1 MPTRPGK
8 LKRVVST
15 ARHEPEP
22 PAYGQGRGGR
32 PWRRLRDQI
41 MERDGGLCQCEAC
54 RARLLPRVA
63 HEVDHIDNTRDASG
77 RLNDHPSNLRAVNRH
92 CHAEKT
98 QAEAQSAR
106 GRRTG
111 RTSPKS

>member
-111 RTSPKS
+111 STSPKL